1 LPLPYLYG
9 LFYFKKKEFN
19 MKKII
24 EIEKDLDFLDNL
36 DKDLDFNIN
45 ESVLSDLDNFSLD
58 VEIY

>member
-1 LPLPYLYG
+1 
-9 LFYFKKKEFN
+9 

-24 EIEKDLDFLDNL
+24 EIEKDLDVLDNL

>member
-1 LPLPYLYG
+1 
-9 LFYFKKKEFN
+9 